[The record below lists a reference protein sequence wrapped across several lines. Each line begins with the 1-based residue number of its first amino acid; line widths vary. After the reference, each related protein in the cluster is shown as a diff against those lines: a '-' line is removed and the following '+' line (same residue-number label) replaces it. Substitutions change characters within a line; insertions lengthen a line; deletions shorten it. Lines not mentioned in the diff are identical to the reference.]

1 MRINLWH
8 IETILLGCAILLVGI
23 HFYHLSYLF
32 PDRAGMN
39 GGIFAI
45 WASCAIIGKLLLQ
58 WRLPVRDRWLFGGV
72 MFLVGWGL
80 VILARLTPILAIRQT
95 LWLILGFCALLIVA
109 LSPIPLRWFHK
120 FSWWV
125 AGGGVILLLI
135 TFIIGVHPSLP
146 LGAPTLWLSLNRLF
160 IQPSE
165 WLKFVLVGCFAIQIA
180 QHRWHN
186 ILFLWGMV
194 ICLFMLQ
201 RDFGVATL
209 FMAVLFQLAY
219 LARVHYRILGVAL
232 IFSLI
237 LAIIGFFALPIIRL
251 RVAIWLNPWVDVSGV
266 SYQLVQ
272 SLFAF
277 ADGGVFGR
285 GFGLGNP
292 ALIPLAHSDFIFSAI
307 AEEWGLVGIGVMMT
321 SLGCIAWRAM
331 RIGDGQKADMR
342 RFFAWGIGTMRVG
355 DTQKAEIGRFFA
367 WGIGTMLISQNI
379 MIMGGAL
386 RIFPLT
392 GMPLTFVSYGG
403 SSLVVSMIMVGV
415 LLRLSV
421 EDNLTPQ
428 PSLQT
433 GEREKTIIYPHSRM

>member
-1 MRINLWH
+1 MNWRLRINQWH
-8 IETILLGCAILLVGI
+8 IETILLGCATVLIGI
-23 HFYHLSYLF
+23 HFRHLSYLF

-58 WRLPVRDRWLFGGV
+58 WRLPVRDKWLFGGV

-109 LSPIPLRWFHK
+109 LSPIPLHWFNK

-125 AGGGVILLLI
+125 AGGGVILLLT

-180 QHRWHN
+180 QHRWQN

-209 FMAVLFQLAY
+209 FIAVLFQLAY

-237 LAIIGFFALPIIRL
+237 LALIGFFGLPIIRL

-285 GFGLGNP
+285 GFGLGDP

-307 AEEWGLVGIGVMMT
+307 AEEWGLMGIAVMMT
-321 SLGCIAWRAM
+321 SLGCITWRAM
-331 RIGDGQKADMR
+331 RIGDMQKADM
-342 RFFAWGIGTMRVG
+342 
-355 DTQKAEIGRFFA
+355 GRFFA

-421 EDNLTPQ
+421 DNEIKNIPDIRIKWHWRGILVM
-428 PSLQT
+428 L
-433 GEREKTIIYPHSRM
+433 GVIFCVAFYWAVLWGR